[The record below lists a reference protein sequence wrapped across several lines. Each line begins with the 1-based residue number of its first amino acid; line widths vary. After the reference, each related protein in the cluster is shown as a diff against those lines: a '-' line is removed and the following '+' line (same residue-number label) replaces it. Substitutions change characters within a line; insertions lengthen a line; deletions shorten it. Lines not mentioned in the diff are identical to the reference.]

1 MDKVPVA
8 LTIAGF
14 DPSGGA
20 GVLADVRTFA
30 AFGVRAVAAVTSLT
44 FQNDREF
51 FGAVHQSGATVR
63 SQVESLLERYG
74 IASAKTG
81 MLPTAEVVREVARL
95 FRDEKLPTPVV
106 DPVLVS
112 SSGNRL
118 MEEDAVSVLTNELIA
133 VSRLVTPNIP
143 EAETLTGLQIT
154 SEAEMREAA
163 AHIRNMGARAVL
175 IKGGHLTGDLSID
188 VLDDG
193 GQVTVFRGERIQ
205 GAGLHGS
212 GCILSSAITAG
223 LGKGM
228 TLQNAVEQAK
238 SFVLEELRKQIARF
252 L

>member
-1 MDKVPVA
+1 MDRGPVA

-30 AFGVRAVAAVTSLT
+30 AFGVRGVAAITSLT
-44 FQNDREF
+44 FQNEHEF
-51 FGAVHQSGATVR
+51 FGAVHQSAATVR
-63 SQVESLLERYG
+63 SQVEALARRYS
-74 IASAKTG
+74 IVSSKTG

-95 FRDEKLPTPVV
+95 FAGEKLPPPVV

-112 SSGNRL
+112 SSGKRL
-118 MEEDAVSVLTNELIA
+118 MEDAAVSVLKTELFG

-143 EAETLTGLQIT
+143 EAEALTGLQVT
-154 SEAEMREAA
+154 SELHMREAA
-163 AHIRNMGARAVL
+163 AEIRNMGARAVL
-175 IKGGHLTGDLSID
+175 IKGGHLAGDQSID

-205 GAGLHGS
+205 GAALHGS
-212 GCILSSAITAG
+212 GCILSAAIAAG

-228 TLQNAVEQAK
+228 KLENAVADAK
-238 SFVLEELRKQIARF
+238 RFVLEELRK
-252 L
+252 